1 MVVEAAFDCHHR
13 AAGSSTPGQR
23 DLKEVNSMSRSLRI
37 PGLLALGLLA
47 THAYASASDTLPGTN
62 TTTPVTFSFGSGANI
77 WSVQIYSC
85 NEAAGGTPVTGDCAN
100 EQVSGVV
107 AANGSLALTY
117 SSLSGSN
124 LLATTVGGTNQD
136 LSLDEIVTAPT
147 GETVSSVVLSLTG
160 VTTSGVS
167 DGNEPA
173 DVHTS
178 ETGVG
183 NPVAV
188 NTNMA
193 NGASPFS
200 VTQYLSSPLNS
211 LTIQKDMAA
220 GGSKGTP
227 GDTLDLTTVT
237 QTFNVPEPA
246 SLAVLLVGLGG
257 LISTRRRRAAATD

>member
-1 MVVEAAFDCHHR
+1 
-13 AAGSSTPGQR
+13 
-23 DLKEVNSMSRSLRI
+23 MSRHD
-37 PGLLALGLLA
+37 LLAGIVVLGLL
-47 THAYASASDTLPGTN
+47 TVPCAYADTLPATN
-62 TTTPVTFSFGSGANI
+62 TVTPVTFSFGSGANI

-85 NEAAGGTPVTGDCAN
+85 NETSGGTTITGDCSN

-124 LLATTVGGTNQD
+124 LLATTVGGANQD
-136 LSLDEIVTAPT
+136 LSLDEIITAPA
-147 GETVSSVVLSLTG
+147 GKVVSSVVLGLSGLT
-160 VTTSGVS
+160 TNGVS

-183 NPVAV
+183 NPVAI

-193 NGASPFS
+193 NGSSPYS
-200 VTQYLSSPLNS
+200 VAQYLATPLNS

-220 GGSKGTP
+220 GGSKGTA

-246 SLAVLLVGLGG
+246 SLAVFVVGLCG
-257 LISTRRRRAAATD
+257 LITTRRRRALSMD